1 MGCYKKVFLTFSKI
15 FWPIS
20 EPFIGVI
27 RKRVHSSDPSAW
39 LGNNLLI
46 DNLWARNGIPC
57 FEVVLVGST
66 AETCVSKSDEF
77 ICDNII
83 RFLQQ
88 GLPNEKMNCPPI
100 NELLVDCHVTRW
112 EEDKFSRGAYSGYVL
127 GTQLHHSEALAA
139 PEWNGKLI
147 FAGESNVP
155 EFEGSV
161 HAAIMSGDEASK
173 KVISFLEQ

>member
-1 MGCYKKVFLTFSKI
+1 MGYYKKVFFTFSKI
-15 FWPIS
+15 FWPVN

-27 RKRVHSSDPSAW
+27 RKQIHSSNPSAW

-57 FEVVLVGST
+57 FEVLLVGRT
-66 AETCVSKSDEF
+66 AELCISKSDEF

-83 RFLQQ
+83 QFLQQ
-88 GLPNEKMNCPPI
+88 GLHNENMNGSSI
-100 NELLVDCHVTRW
+100 EELLVDCHVTRW

-127 GTQLHHSEALAA
+127 GTQSHHSEALVA

-147 FAGESNVP
+147 FAGEANIA
-155 EFEGSV
+155 EYEGSV
-161 HAAIMSGDEASK
+161 HAAIMSGEEASEN
-173 KVISFLEQ
+173 VISFLDQ